1 MKSAAAPKD
10 RRDDVRLLIV
20 NANVAANEACSA
32 RNDAAPAAQRP
43 MPALL
48 DAHARDL
55 PRVLQPGDLLVLND
69 AATLPAALHGR
80 GPGQPSEPIELRLLG
95 RGPLLHVDCIRGEPT
110 DAIHCA
116 EAAEAAEEERWSAVL
131 LGAGDWR
138 TPTEHRAAPP
148 RVQPGDRL
156 SFGDARVTSALGSHA
171 PPQLVA
177 EVTAV
182 AAASPRLLEVR
193 FVPQGRTFLSMLYAL
208 GRPVQYSYLT
218 NDLALWSVQTVY
230 AARPWAVEMPSAG
243 RPLSWELLLALRQ
256 RGIELAWLTHAAG
269 LSSSGDPVLD
279 SQLPLPERY
288 EIPPETIAAIERT
301 RRRGGRVIA
310 VGTTVVR
317 ALEGAERTARAAG
330 LPLGSLRPGAG
341 ITSLRLHEGTQRAV
355 VDALLTGLHGPGESH
370 FDLLSTFAPQ
380 QCLRDAWQ
388 HASDAGYAC
397 HEFGDLCLIAS
408 PRSAPQ
414 SRNQAPH
421 ARSSEVLSSVAS

>member
-1 MKSAAAPKD
+1 MKPASAPKD
-10 RRDDVRLLIV
+10 RRDDVRLLVV
-20 NANVAANEACSA
+20 NANAGEARCS
-32 RNDAAPAAQRP
+32 RTDAALAADDSLPAW
-43 MPALL
+43 L

-55 PRVLQPGDLLVLND
+55 PRLLQRGDLLVLND

-80 GPGQPSEPIELRLLG
+80 GPGQPGEPIELRLLG
-95 RGPLLHVDCIRGEPT
+95 RGPLVHVDCLRGGST
-110 DAIHCA
+110 DVSTG
-116 EAAEAAEEERWSAVL
+116 AEAAEEERWSAVL
-131 LGAGDWR
+131 FGAGDWR

-156 SFGDARVTSALGSHA
+156 SFGDAAAASAIGSHA
-171 PPQLVA
+171 SPQLVA

-193 FVPQGRTFLSMLYAL
+193 FLPQGRTFLSMLYAL
-208 GRPVQYSYLT
+208 GRPVQYSYLAC
-218 NDLALWSVQTVY
+218 DLALWSVQTVY

-243 RPLSWELLLALRQ
+243 RPLSWDLLLALRE
-256 RGIELAWLTHAAG
+256 RGVELAWLTHAAG

-301 RRRGGRVIA
+301 RRSGGRVIA

-397 HEFGDLCLIAS
+397 HEFGDLCLIDS
-408 PRSAPQ
+408 PRTAPQ
-414 SRNQAPH
+414 SRNQAPR
-421 ARSSEVLSSVAS
+421 ARASVVLSSVAL